1 MPFHFVV
8 FIICLQILSEYEVAH
23 VATINH
29 TLLVI
34 RCWSFR
40 CFYCKLASA
49 ECLQWMHSA
58 ETRTFFFFF
67 LRVFMYCVFTRM
79 PGESYRRRFRSLM
92 CSCDVFR
99 ALINS
104 LCLFLDGFWL
114 MLVSRGWVINL
125 DTCFVIT
132 CWTCLIF
139 VIDTVQELTMF
150 SGMKDSVFLN
160 CESDLWF
167 DELSFVQVKIAWL
180 SGK

>member
-1 MPFHFVV
+1 MRWRTSQQSIIPCLWSDAEVSDV
-8 FIICLQILSEYEVAH
+8 FIANWH
-23 VATINH
+23 
-29 TLLVI
+29 LLNV
-34 RCWSFR
+34 CN
-40 CFYCKLASA
+40 
-49 ECLQWMHSA
+49 EC
-58 ETRTFFFFF
+58 TRRRHGFFFFFFF